1 MTREIELA
9 SLDLRYED
17 HRMKNAALEAHL
29 LASIMERGIEQPLE
43 GADSSSSILL
53 LNGFKRYRC
62 ARKLGLARVPYLAL
76 GEAEVAAIVNLLRI
90 ANEHALSILE
100 QAAFLDEL
108 RRQESMSVTEIAEQ
122 VGRSKA
128 WVSMRLGLLA
138 EMSPRV
144 REKIF
149 RGEFPVYAYMYTLRR
164 FMRINKVAQ
173 SEIEDFVVAVSG
185 RKSSV
190 RDVEQLAQG
199 YFRGPDSLR
208 EAIRSGHTASV
219 LEWMRQV
226 PEDPDGCNQFERS
239 LLKDLEIA
247 HKYMLRVMSK
257 SQDRRLKT
265 PAFYAQAH
273 LLSAGILSR
282 QHAFFERLRQLH
294 DCSGQAQSRVSSP
307 PGGHEPVPD
316 CPAPAPQP

>member
-1 MTREIELA
+1 MAEELELV
-9 SLDLRYED
+9 SLDLRYEGY
-17 HRMKNAALEAHL
+17 RMRNPALEARL
-29 LASIMERGIEQPLE
+29 LASITQRGIEQPLE
-43 GADSSSSILL
+43 GVDSAPSRIL

-62 ARKLGLARVPYLAL
+62 AVKLGMSLVPYSPL
-76 GEAEVAAIVNLLRI
+76 GAQEAAAIVNLLRVS
-90 ANEHALSILE
+90 NHHALSILE

-108 RRQESMSVTEIAEQ
+108 RRLESMTVADIAEQ
-122 VGRSKA
+122 VSRSKA
-128 WVSMRLGLLA
+128 WVSMRLGLMA
-138 EMSPRV
+138 EMSLRV
-144 REKIF
+144 REAIF
-149 RGEFPVYAYMYTLRR
+149 RGDFPVYAYMYTLRR
-164 FMRINKVAQ
+164 FMRMNGVAK
-173 SEIEDFVVAVSG
+173 SEIEDFVTAVSG
-185 RKSSV
+185 RKLSV
-190 RDVEQLAQG
+190 RDVEQLAHG

-226 PEDPDGCNQFERS
+226 PEDPDGCNDFERG

-257 SQDRRLKT
+257 SLDRRLKT

-282 QHAFFERLRQLH
+282 QRAFFDSVWKLH
-294 DCSGQAQSRVSSP
+294 DRSGQAQSRVSPP
-307 PGGHEPVPD
+307 PGGDEPIPD